1 MTEAANAAQAEFW
14 NVGPGQTWVR
24 RQTDLDALLG
34 GVTDLLLAA
43 AAPRPGEAAL
53 DVGCGAGAST
63 FALAAAVGPAG
74 RVTGLDIS
82 APLLARAEARRA
94 EFGLGLGDVGFLLA
108 DAQDHPFPPQ
118 GFDLVASRFGL
129 MFFADPVAAFANMRR
144 GLRPGGRIVFAAWA
158 GPERNPW
165 FALPQGVAAARLGAE
180 APADP
185 DGPGPMAFRDLDR
198 VRGLLAAA
206 GFTAVDAALAQ
217 TELHHPGGVAAVV
230 DLASEV
236 GPTARLLR
244 ERAAGEADRQAIAED
259 LAAALQ
265 PFRSPDGVRIPAGI
279 NLVSA
284 RAP

>member
-1 MTEAANAAQAEFW
+1 MSEAANAGQAEFW
-14 NVGPGQTWVR
+14 NSGPGETWVR
-24 RQTDLDALLG
+24 RQADLDALHQ

-74 RVTGLDIS
+74 RVTGVDIS

-94 EFGLGLGDVGFLLA
+94 ELGLGGVGFLRA
-108 DAQDHPFPPQ
+108 DAQDHPFAPQ

-129 MFFADPVAAFANMRR
+129 MFFADPVAAFANIRR
-144 GLRPGGRIVFAAWA
+144 GLRPGGRIAFAAWA

-165 FALPQGVAAARLGAE
+165 FTLPQRVAEARLGPG
-180 APADP
+180 APSDP

-206 GFTAVDAALAQ
+206 GFEAIDAVLAQ
-217 TELHHPGGVAAVV
+217 TNLRHPGGVAAVV
-230 DLASEV
+230 DLASDV

-244 ERAAGEADRQAIAED
+244 EKAAGDADRQAIAED
-259 LAAALQ
+259 LAKALQ
-265 PFRSPDGVRIPAGI
+265 PFGGPDGVLRIPAGI